1 MKYELDGQVKW
12 KSRGNIVRITT
23 AEEIC
28 LDVKNS
34 KGAPQEVDA
43 KYIVEF
49 VWKSTSFD
57 RMKQALKIF
66 LKDETSLSN
75 YIFYKILGYNTQ
87 DQFINA
93 NIPK

>member
-12 KSRGNIVRITT
+12 KSRGHIVRITAT
-23 AEEIC
+23 EEIC

-34 KGAPQEVDA
+34 KGAPQEPEA

-75 YIFYKILGYNTQ
+75 YIFYKILGYNT
-87 DQFINA
+87 
-93 NIPK
+93 